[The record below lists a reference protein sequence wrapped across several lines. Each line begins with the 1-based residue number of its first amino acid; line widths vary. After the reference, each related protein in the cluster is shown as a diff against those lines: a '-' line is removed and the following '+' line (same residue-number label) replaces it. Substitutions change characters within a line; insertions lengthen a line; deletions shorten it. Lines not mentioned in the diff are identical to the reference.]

1 MNMHEYTSIYAR
13 LYALKHTHTYIKLHN
28 VFFAEQS
35 ILGSFLNQN
44 IKAYLILCNKHAVLD
59 HIPELFATKPAA

>member
-1 MNMHEYTSIYAR
+1 MY
-13 LYALKHTHTYIKLHN
+13 
-28 VFFAEQS
+28 FFAEQS

-59 HIPELFATKPAA
+59 YIPELFSTKPAA